1 MTLTMNDQISGV
13 HVYGGGPVRHYVF
26 AGEQQRRRKTLIITA
41 LLGFV
46 FALLLAYCVK
56 LVYADVSQPTA
67 ATAEPV
73 AAEQVEPAEQ
83 TELAAAA
90 EAA

>member
-1 MTLTMNDQISGV
+1 MNDKISGV

-26 AGEQQRRRKTLIITA
+26 AGEQQRRRKSFFITA
-41 LLGFV
+41 LLGLV

-73 AAEQVEPAEQ
+73 VTEQVAVETAEQA
-83 TELAAAA
+83 TAA